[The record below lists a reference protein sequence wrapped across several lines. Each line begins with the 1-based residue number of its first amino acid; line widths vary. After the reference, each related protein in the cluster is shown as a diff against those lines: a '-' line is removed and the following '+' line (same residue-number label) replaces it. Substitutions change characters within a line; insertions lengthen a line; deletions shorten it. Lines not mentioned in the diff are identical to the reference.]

1 MLRKSMGIGK
11 GNNNGRR
18 ESTTSNDR
26 EFIKSDWLKDEID
39 PDLLSD
45 GVPAFTENRNHR
57 TETKVRLN
65 SRWFVEWEEE
75 GASVEVELGSILFHN
90 RIEEDDKIGI
100 EINSVLPNTSQPET
114 RRLFFTSEENRRKA
128 EVLFMKSEELVKKMT
143 FSRDMVPMYL
153 HREFKNL
160 KPKLIDGVKKIK
172 RDDIRRYFKH
182 SYLEVPKDTLAS
194 EDHYSFE
201 DWQNVYDKM
210 MGQQTSKM
218 LQSVFRHYSVWGG
231 ENQPWKMKPKNLEDF
246 LRNRQQDSR
255 QYSLDDIHDI
265 IKRHKKEVIS

>member
-75 GASVEVELGSILFHN
+75 GGSVEVELGSILFHN

-114 RRLFFTSEENRRKA
+114 RRLFFTSEEDRRKA
-128 EVLFMKSEELVKKMT
+128 EILFMKSKELVEKMT

-182 SYLEVPKDTLAS
+182 SYLEVPKDTLA